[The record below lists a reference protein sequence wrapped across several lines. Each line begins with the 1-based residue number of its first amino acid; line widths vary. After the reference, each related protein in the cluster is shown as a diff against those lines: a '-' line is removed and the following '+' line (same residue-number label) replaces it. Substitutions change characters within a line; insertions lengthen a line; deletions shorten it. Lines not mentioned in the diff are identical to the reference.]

1 MLNHK
6 NWLPEAAEK
15 VELDLEAE
23 LRYPLSSATSSR
35 RSSLG
40 DREGDF
46 GYILVQR
53 LKMPILC

>member
-23 LRYPLSSATSSR
+23 LRCPLSSATSSR

-46 GYILVQR
+46 DCGLDAR
-53 LKMPILC
+53 HSFSR